1 MQSLEVCEARRY
13 HRALYI
19 LVGNQTAVHKT
30 ADLSSAWYRI
40 VRCSD
45 AKEWLLNSDST
56 AQRFQ
61 LRLLLQ
67 RMIQLENNTWVL
79 GTRRRSGLMSPGRL
93 ASLYRCTRIQRVQE
107 KIVGHG
113 GSNDV
118 RAWRCFNALRR
129 IRSCVRNM
137 ASSFCALSRRSFAK
151 GL

>member
-19 LVGNQTAVHKT
+19 LVGNQTVVHKT
-30 ADLSSAWYRI
+30 AELSSAWYRI
-40 VRCSD
+40 VRY
-45 AKEWLLNSDST
+45 W
-56 AQRFQ
+56 
-61 LRLLLQ
+61 LLQ

-79 GTRRRSGLMSPGRL
+79 GTRRRSGLISPGRL

-113 GSNDV
+113 GSIDV

-129 IRSCVRNM
+129 TRSCIRNM
-137 ASSFCALSRRSFAK
+137 ASSFCALSRR
-151 GL
+151 

>member
-19 LVGNQTAVHKT
+19 LVGNQTA
-30 ADLSSAWYRI
+30 
-40 VRCSD
+40 
-45 AKEWLLNSDST
+45 
-56 AQRFQ
+56 
-61 LRLLLQ
+61 
-67 RMIQLENNTWVL
+67 RMIQLKNNTWVL

-129 IRSCVRNM
+129 TRSCVRNM
-137 ASSFCALSRRSFAK
+137 ASSFCAFSRRSFAK
-151 GL
+151 RL

>member
-1 MQSLEVCEARRY
+1 MQSLEVSEARRY

-19 LVGNQTAVHKT
+19 LVEIRLRYTKRRIFQAHGTALC
-30 ADLSSAWYRI
+30 DW
-40 VRCSD
+40 
-45 AKEWLLNSDST
+45 
-56 AQRFQ
+56 
-61 LRLLLQ
+61 LLQ

-79 GTRRRSGLMSPGRL
+79 GTWRRSGLMSPGRL

-129 IRSCVRNM
+129 TRSCVRNM
-137 ASSFCALSRRSFAK
+137 ASSFCAFSRRSFAK
-151 GL
+151 RL